1 MKRFSGLALVMMA
14 GLAVA
19 QTVATQSQAAKVG
32 FTVTSNRE
40 RIQRMLPSLQQRLQ
54 KEMSG
59 KSGFTLVAADS
70 CSDCKYL
77 LTIDVTQ
84 HNLVEASVSN
94 KQPSDVG
101 ERQPVD
107 DAGALYIKYRVE
119 EASSDKVLFKDTM
132 SLPPGSERLGPDF
145 QQLDSIVRD
154 QVSAAA
160 NQALKKLKKKEKKG

>member
-1 MKRFSGLALVMMA
+1 MRKLSGLVALGMMV

-19 QTVATQSQAAKVG
+19 QTPVAKPQSVKVG

-40 RIQRMLPSLQQRLQ
+40 RIQQMLPALQQRLQ

-59 KSGFTLVAADS
+59 KSGFTLVAAET
-70 CSDCKYL
+70 CSDCKYI

-84 HNLVEASVSN
+84 HNMIEASVGN
-94 KQPSDVG
+94 KQTSDVG

-119 EASSDKVLFKDTM
+119 EASTDKVLFNDSM

-160 NQALKKLKKKEKKG
+160 NQALKKLKKKEKA